1 MLLPLTCLK
10 RDFLKVLQSLRGYI
24 DTILPKSLGH
34 IATLA
39 YRQACPEAVV
49 RGLTYK
55 NYKLTVCI
63 IVLTKDIEK
72 NVKAQ
77 EVKPIHKMGQRP
89 EVLPR
94 YEINLA
100 SLPDIP
106 VSVWTFETCD
116 RPVQ

>member
-49 RGLTYK
+49 RGLCHYATGCF
-55 NYKLTVCI
+55 VAFFG
-63 IVLTKDIEK
+63 DISIL
-72 NVKAQ
+72 NS
-77 EVKPIHKMGQRP
+77 G
-89 EVLPR
+89 
-94 YEINLA
+94 
-100 SLPDIP
+100 
-106 VSVWTFETCD
+106 
-116 RPVQ
+116 

>member
-49 RGLTYK
+49 RGLSHIIK
-55 NYKLTVCI
+55 DTVVKRKCMPI
-63 IVLTKDIEK
+63 MLYNQLKCHRE
-72 NVKAQ
+72 NVKRHSSFQ
-77 EVKPIHKMGQRP
+77 
-89 EVLPR
+89 
-94 YEINLA
+94 
-100 SLPDIP
+100 
-106 VSVWTFETCD
+106 F
-116 RPVQ
+116 

>member
-49 RGLTYK
+49 RGLPDK
-55 NYKLTVCI
+55 I
-63 IVLTKDIEK
+63 
-72 NVKAQ
+72 
-77 EVKPIHKMGQRP
+77 
-89 EVLPR
+89 
-94 YEINLA
+94 EINSQIKWWFC
-100 SLPDIP
+100 SLHHSKLPLSKYQYFLLYP
-106 VSVWTFETCD
+106 STLLLKGYKGKH
-116 RPVQ
+116 

>member
-49 RGLTYK
+49 RGLVYWH
-55 NYKLTVCI
+55 I
-63 IVLTKDIEK
+63 IEEAFVTLIYRHHVD
-72 NVKAQ
+72 
-77 EVKPIHKMGQRP
+77 
-89 EVLPR
+89 
-94 YEINLA
+94 
-100 SLPDIP
+100 S
-106 VSVWTFETCD
+106 F
-116 RPVQ
+116 

>member
-49 RGLTYK
+49 RGPNDMNWTLAVLSDIMDCK
-55 NYKLTVCI
+55 N
-63 IVLTKDIEK
+63 K
-72 NVKAQ
+72 N
-77 EVKPIHKMGQRP
+77 
-89 EVLPR
+89 LPW
-94 YEINLA
+94 
-100 SLPDIP
+100 
-106 VSVWTFETCD
+106 V
-116 RPVQ
+116 

>member
-49 RGLTYK
+49 RALSYFQK
-55 NYKLTVCI
+55 MQFLAVFRPFLQKSLNYV
-63 IVLTKDIEK
+63 
-72 NVKAQ
+72 
-77 EVKPIHKMGQRP
+77 M
-89 EVLPR
+89 
-94 YEINLA
+94 
-100 SLPDIP
+100 
-106 VSVWTFETCD
+106 SVWLWNFNNAMVAPKKQDFYSKEM
-116 RPVQ
+116 VF

>member
-49 RGLTYK
+49 RGLGK
-55 NYKLTVCI
+55 DLLFKSVLGRCDKLLDFKICTSNHI
-63 IVLTKDIEK
+63 LKILFAI
-72 NVKAQ
+72 
-77 EVKPIHKMGQRP
+77 
-89 EVLPR
+89 
-94 YEINLA
+94 
-100 SLPDIP
+100 
-106 VSVWTFETCD
+106 
-116 RPVQ
+116 

>member
-49 RGLTYK
+49 HDFLLVLKMQTLGLLK
-55 NYKLTVCI
+55 KKLGLNYHLSI
-63 IVLTKDIEK
+63 YILHIW
-72 NVKAQ
+72 
-77 EVKPIHKMGQRP
+77 P
-89 EVLPR
+89 
-94 YEINLA
+94 Y
-100 SLPDIP
+100 
-106 VSVWTFETCD
+106 
-116 RPVQ
+116 

>member
-49 RGLTYK
+49 RDLCHHDFYILK
-55 NYKLTVCI
+55 QHSAVVSSIYLY
-63 IVLTKDIEK
+63 IVLEE
-72 NVKAQ
+72 N
-77 EVKPIHKMGQRP
+77 
-89 EVLPR
+89 
-94 YEINLA
+94 
-100 SLPDIP
+100 
-106 VSVWTFETCD
+106 
-116 RPVQ
+116 